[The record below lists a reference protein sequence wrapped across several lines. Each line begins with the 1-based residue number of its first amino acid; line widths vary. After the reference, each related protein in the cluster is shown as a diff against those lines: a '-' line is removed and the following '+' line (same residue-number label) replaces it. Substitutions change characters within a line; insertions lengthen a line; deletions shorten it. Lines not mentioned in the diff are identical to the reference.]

1 MTLQELADVIGTT
14 VEFKSFADQKGR
26 TICSL
31 SDVWTS
37 DGYVLTGEYGDA
49 FNSQDAARQYCQKI
63 AGKDCVFGPYTDK
76 RKEFIAPVE
85 LVWAE
90 SEPAEDWPAKYRDL
104 KIRAVAKNA
113 GLIRAILR
121 IKNMIHL
128 GGFVGFYAEAIKR
141 VIEESQNEFTFN
153 QAEPPE
159 PETGIL
165 SFAEAQPD
173 FSAERAELV
182 TALNKIVYHYR
193 NGSGKKLAKAIWN
206 ADKLI
211 QEYV

>member
-1 MTLQELADVIGTT
+1 MENKQFIRTLI
-14 VEFKSFADQKGR
+14 
-26 TICSL
+26 
-31 SDVWTS
+31 SDF
-37 DGYVLTGEYGDA
+37 EM
-49 FNSQDAARQYCQKI
+49 
-63 AGKDCVFGPYTDK
+63 AGK
-76 RKEFIAPVE
+76 FITANDIRQHCGIEP
-85 LVWAE
+85 
-90 SEPAEDWPAKYRDL
+90 EPAEDWPAKYRDL
-104 KIRAVAKNA
+104 KIRAVSKNA

-182 TALNKIVYHYR
+182 TTLNKIVYHYR
-193 NGSGKKLAKAIWN
+193 NGRGKKLAKAIWN